1 MVVKP
6 KYRLQ
11 VLLVIKERAKK
22 QTELALARAL
32 QKLAAEEA
40 KLRELEEEKCQ
51 IEKRIS
57 EERTALLDKISGG
70 NALMKDPQVR
80 QNFLRKLT
88 EDLED
93 LERRI
98 EEQKEAIRQAK
109 MKVQRCRQDY
119 ILAAQELNI
128 MQQHKELWEKKNRKE
143 LNEKEDKLMNEI
155 GQVVFEMN
163 KRR

>member
-1 MVVKP
+1 MATKA

-22 QTELALARAL
+22 QTEIALARAL
-32 QKLAAEEA
+32 QKLAAEEK
-40 KLRELEEEKCQ
+40 KLQELEEEKQ
-51 IEKRIS
+51 KIEKRIAD
-57 EERTALLDKISGG
+57 ERSALFDKIAGG
-70 NALMKDPQVR
+70 DALMKDPQVR
-80 QNFLRKLT
+80 QNFLRKLA

-93 LERRI
+93 VERRI
-98 EEQKEAIRQAK
+98 EDQKEVIRQAK
-109 MKVQRCRQDY
+109 LKVQRCRQDY

-128 MQQHKELWEKKNRKE
+128 MQQHKDLWEKKVRKE

-163 KRR
+163 KRN